1 MQAEQLK
8 ELYGLLNALR
18 EGVITDTDFE
28 HLDSWISN
36 DEWACRLYVDYVKLW
51 ADLQGFQLAAKPD
64 YGLISTDTWQSDGI
78 EFADSQFWKMLAEH
92 EEAAE
97 EIELPKE
104 PPQHELI
111 QKVIYSPR
119 EKQKISKFQIFTLI
133 TSAAAVLVILL
144 YVNYYPVHKE
154 VATLTQSAHAR
165 WADIDRPMEIGTRLY
180 EQESLFLKQG
190 VAKIVFDSDAEVV
203 LEAPVLIKL
212 QNNGKVG
219 LDLGRLYAYV
229 PQQAIGFTVN
239 TPHASFIDLGTE
251 FGVDVD
257 NSDKIQTRVYQGK
270 VAVQVGSDSNLFKEA
285 VIEAGQVGL
294 VDLNRVLSITE
305 FSMQQTEFIR
315 SVEQYQSGQSLLNRN
330 LIVNG
335 DFEKD
340 AVTYD
345 PQRSESQYM
354 SENNVMISGWNDRG
368 PATLNVYDALGGVP
382 VPPDRGKNFFIG
394 YQACTIDQEI
404 SVTDVSYKINRGNVL
419 YELSGWIGGWEG
431 HEDHLEITASFLD
444 SSDKLIGSAQIGPV
458 TAEERNFQTC
468 FVERSIRGIV
478 PPGVRKIVISL
489 RSIHGSGDTTDAYA
503 DNLKFVLSSND

>member
-1 MQAEQLK
+1 MNAEQVN
-8 ELYGLLNALR
+8 ELYRLLNQLR
-18 EGVITDTDFE
+18 EGVITDADFE
-28 HLDSWISN
+28 RLDSWISN
-36 DEWACRLYVDYVKLW
+36 DEWACHLYVDYVKLW
-51 ADLQGFQLAAKPD
+51 ADLQGFQVATIPD
-64 YGLISTDTWQSDGI
+64 YSSVSTDTWSAEEI
-78 EFADSQFWKMLAEH
+78 SFADSRFWRILAEH

-97 EIELPKE
+97 EIELPE
-104 PPQHELI
+104 ELPQHELI
-111 QKVIYSPR
+111 QKVIYPSR

-133 TSAAAVLVILL
+133 TSAAAILVILL

-219 LDLGRLYAYV
+219 LDLGRVYAYV

-270 VAVQVGSDSNLFKEA
+270 VAVQVGSDSNVQEA
-285 VIEAGQVGL
+285 VIGAGQVGL
-294 VDLNRVLSITE
+294 VDMNRVLSITE

-340 AVTYD
+340 VVTRD
-345 PQRSESQYM
+345 PQRSESQNL

-368 PATLNVYDALGGVP
+368 PATLNTYIALGQVP
-382 VPPDRGKNFFIG
+382 VPPDKGENFFIG
-394 YQACTIDQEI
+394 YQACSIDQEI
-404 SVTDVSYKINRGNVL
+404 SLADLSYIINRGKIS
-419 YELSGWIGGWEG
+419 YELSGWIGGWEA

-444 SSDKLIGSAQIGPV
+444 NSDKFIGSAKIGPV
-458 TAEERNFQTC
+458 TAEERNFQSC
-468 FVERSIRGIV
+468 FMERSVKGIL

-503 DNLKFVLSSND
+503 DNLRFVLSSND